1 MDRSTRDVRLTGAA
15 LVAVVFGL
23 LTIASGERV
32 LFASVACRVNRLGLQ
47 RTPVFRL
54 HQRRCH

>member
-23 LTIASGERV
+23 LPIASG
-32 LFASVACRVNRLGLQ
+32 G
-47 RTPVFRL
+47 
-54 HQRRCH
+54 

>member
-23 LTIASGERV
+23 LSIASGGRE
-32 LFASVACRVNRLGLQ
+32 LFGDDAARQ
-47 RTPVFRL
+47 A
-54 HQRRCH
+54 